1 MNLAEIC
8 DNAKKG
14 REYALLGN
22 YDSSVVYYQGVIQQ
36 IHKHCQS
43 LRDPALKVRWQQV
56 SPPTPTPTPTTKPL
70 TTVVSQTGTLIGSS
84 VCEQVRQELMEEYEQ
99 VKAIMGT
106 LESFKAEKPI
116 DILAPQQEER
126 PQDPA
131 VWPPPTPAEHRFVRR
146 AQVISL
152 GEPNSCVLCK

>member
-56 SPPTPTPTPTTKPL
+56 SPSKL
-70 TTVVSQTGTLIGSS
+70 TVVVLFHRLLNRRS
-84 VCEQVRQELMEEYEQ
+84 
-99 VKAIMGT
+99 
-106 LESFKAEKPI
+106 
-116 DILAPQQEER
+116 AP
-126 PQDPA
+126 
-131 VWPPPTPAEHRFVRR
+131 
-146 AQVISL
+146 
-152 GEPNSCVLCK
+152 